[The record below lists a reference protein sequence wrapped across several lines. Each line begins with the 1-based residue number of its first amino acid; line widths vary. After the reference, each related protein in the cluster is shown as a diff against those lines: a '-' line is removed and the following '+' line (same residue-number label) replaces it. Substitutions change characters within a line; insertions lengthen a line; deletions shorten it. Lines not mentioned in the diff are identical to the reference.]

1 MSKCR
6 LLHVQSGN
14 SERIRKGG
22 IELTVTNERIGLSIE
37 RSFTVEALGV
47 LKNTTQRALVIYPE
61 LPEAYWVRATG
72 LTQTMPTV
80 STTGPAPLKGTG
92 TTLLPGESKTLML
105 PLYHTFVLPH
115 YDGKQRETLTFQV
128 RYDFQKVRS
137 RLVDWSIV
145 VPPSRLS
152 Q

>member
-1 MSKCR
+1 MK
-6 LLHVQSGN
+6 SG
-14 SERIRKGG
+14 ERERMRKAEL
-22 IELTVTNERIGLSIE
+22 ELTVTNERIGLSIKK
-37 RSFTVEALGV
+37 SFTVEALGV

-61 LPEAYWVRATG
+61 RPEAYWVLATG

-80 STTGPAPLKGTG
+80 STMGPGPLKATG
-92 TTLLPGESKTLML
+92 TTLLPGESKTFML

-115 YDGKQRETLTFQV
+115 HDAKQRETLTFQV

-137 RLVDWSIV
+137 QLVDCSIV
-145 VPPSRLS
+145 FPPSRLS